1 MQLNSKAIKGLDDRY
16 RALFINSLSG
26 FKSANLVGTQNANG
40 MTNLSIVSSVFH
52 LGANPPLVG
61 MIMRPHS
68 VRRDTLENI
77 LETGYYTLNQVN
89 THIFQKAHQTSARY
103 QVDQSEFAEVGLTP
117 SYENNIPAPFVAE
130 SKLNIGVKLIETQ
143 LLEVNKTELVIGEI
157 IWVNVEDKSVRE
169 DGYIDI
175 GTLNAV
181 AVSSLD
187 CYHQPGKLGRLSYAK
202 PDKPV
207 TFIDD

>member
-1 MQLNSKAIKGLDDRY
+1 MHLDSTAIQSLDDRF

-26 FKSANLVGTQNANG
+26 FKSANLVGTQNKQGA
-40 MTNLSIVSSVFH
+40 TNLSIVSSVFH

-77 LETGYYTLNQVN
+77 LETGFYTLNHVSTDIYQ
-89 THIFQKAHQTSARY
+89 QAHQTSARY
-103 QVDQSEFAEVGLTP
+103 DVDQSEFAEVGLTP
-117 SYENNIPAPFVAE
+117 SFQADIPAPFVKE
-130 SKLNIGVKLIETQ
+130 SRLKVGVKLVETQ
-143 LLEVNKTELVIGEI
+143 LLKVNNTELVIGEI
-157 IWVNVEDKSVRE
+157 IWVDVENDAVSE

-175 GTLNAV
+175 TQLNTV

-187 CYHQPGKLGRLSYAK
+187 CYHRSEKLGRLTYAK

-207 TFIDD
+207 TFIKD